1 MSRFTIW
8 TREEGHP
15 GANLIIGARVFREN
29 LRLETPGRD
38 LSVLGILISLRL
50 LLLTGEWR
58 GRPRPRPRPASSP
71 RSCRPSIH
79 SLSG

>member
-15 GANLIIGARVFREN
+15 GANLIIGARVFGEN
-29 LRLETPGRD
+29 LRLETLGRD

-58 GRPRPRPRPASSP
+58 GRPRPASSP
-71 RSCRPSIH
+71 RSCPLSIH